1 MNWRPAK
8 VQGRGHEE
16 TITAAQKEK
25 KKKKDDE
32 DATHG
37 SSTGEGQEGTGN

>member
-1 MNWRPAK
+1 MNWRPEK

-16 TITAAQKEK
+16 PRKK
-25 KKKKDDE
+25 KKKKDYE